1 MRIMNECRK
10 FIKLLTLPVSLSQL
24 ESTAV
29 GDGVVDVS
37 DESENLPSKDLT
49 VPLCVRSLRLLDG
62 LLVGM

>member
-1 MRIMNECRK
+1 MSK
-10 FIKLLTLPVSLSQL
+10 VYQVTHLLPVSLSRL

-37 DESENLPSKDLT
+37 DESENLPSKNLT
-49 VPLCVRSLRLLDG
+49 APLSVRSLRLLDG